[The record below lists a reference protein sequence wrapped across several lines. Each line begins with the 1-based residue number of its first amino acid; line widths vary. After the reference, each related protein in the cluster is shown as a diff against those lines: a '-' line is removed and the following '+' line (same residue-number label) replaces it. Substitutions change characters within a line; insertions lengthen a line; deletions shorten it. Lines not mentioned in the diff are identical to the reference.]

1 MKIMNK
7 ELHKVIADMTIRGIK
22 LVNLN
27 LIIIGDYNMG
37 RKKLSKTQRV
47 INAFERG
54 DVITWTQLRNT
65 FDLTSPQAM
74 VDKLRSQG
82 YMIYTNKSASGTSYR
97 MGEPT
102 QAIINAGVGAVL
114 MNGAADK
121 TIIAAGIKALYGNGV
136 QFAS

>member
-1 MKIMNK
+1 
-7 ELHKVIADMTIRGIK
+7 
-22 LVNLN
+22 
-27 LIIIGDYNMG
+27 MG

-47 INAFERG
+47 INAFTRG
-54 DVITWTQLRNT
+54 ETLTWKTLRNT

-82 YMIYTNKSASGTSYR
+82 HMIYINKTANGTSYR

-114 MNGAADK
+114 MCGKVDK
-121 TIIAAGIKALYGNGV
+121 TIIAAGIKALYGTGV
-136 QFAS
+136 SYAS

>member
-1 MKIMNK
+1 
-7 ELHKVIADMTIRGIK
+7 
-22 LVNLN
+22 
-27 LIIIGDYNMG
+27 MG

-82 YMIYTNKSASGTSYR
+82 HMIYINKTVDGTSYR

-121 TIIAAGIKALYGNGV
+121 TIVAAGIKALYGAGV
-136 QFAS
+136 GYAS

>member
-1 MKIMNK
+1 
-7 ELHKVIADMTIRGIK
+7 
-22 LVNLN
+22 
-27 LIIIGDYNMG
+27 MG

-47 INAFERG
+47 LNAFARG

-82 YMIYTNKSASGTSYR
+82 HMIYINKTVDGTSYR

-121 TIIAAGIKALYGNGV
+121 TIIAAGLKALYGNGV

>member
-1 MKIMNK
+1 
-7 ELHKVIADMTIRGIK
+7 
-22 LVNLN
+22 
-27 LIIIGDYNMG
+27 MG

-47 INAFERG
+47 INAFTRG
-54 DVITWTQLRNT
+54 ETLTWKTLRNT

-82 YMIYTNKSASGTSYR
+82 YMIYVNKTSSGTSYR

-121 TIIAAGIKALYGNGV
+121 TIVSAGIKSLYGAVLGY
-136 QFAS
+136 AS

>member
-1 MKIMNK
+1 
-7 ELHKVIADMTIRGIK
+7 
-22 LVNLN
+22 
-27 LIIIGDYNMG
+27 MG

-47 INAFERG
+47 INAFTRG
-54 DVITWTQLRNT
+54 EAITWKTLRNT

-82 YMIYTNKSASGTSYR
+82 HMIYINKTVDGTSYR

>member
-1 MKIMNK
+1 
-7 ELHKVIADMTIRGIK
+7 
-22 LVNLN
+22 
-27 LIIIGDYNMG
+27 MG
-37 RKKLSKTQRV
+37 RKKLSKTQRI

-82 YMIYTNKSASGTSYR
+82 YMIYINKTADGTSYR

-114 MNGAADK
+114 MNGRADK
-121 TIIAAGIKALYGNGV
+121 TIVAAGIKALYGNGV
-136 QFAS
+136 GYAS

>member
-1 MKIMNK
+1 
-7 ELHKVIADMTIRGIK
+7 
-22 LVNLN
+22 
-27 LIIIGDYNMG
+27 MG

-54 DVITWTQLRNT
+54 DVITWTKLRNT

-82 YMIYTNKSASGTSYR
+82 YMIYVNKTVNGTSYR

>member
-1 MKIMNK
+1 
-7 ELHKVIADMTIRGIK
+7 
-22 LVNLN
+22 
-27 LIIIGDYNMG
+27 MG

-47 INAFERG
+47 INAFTRG
-54 DVITWTQLRNT
+54 DIITWKTLRNT

-121 TIIAAGIKALYGNGV
+121 TIIAAGIKALYGTGV
-136 QFAS
+136 SFAS

>member
-1 MKIMNK
+1 
-7 ELHKVIADMTIRGIK
+7 
-22 LVNLN
+22 
-27 LIIIGDYNMG
+27 MG

-82 YMIYTNKSASGTSYR
+82 HMIYINKTVDGTSYR

-121 TIIAAGIKALYGNGV
+121 TIVAAGIKALYGTGV
-136 QFAS
+136 GYAS

>member
-1 MKIMNK
+1 
-7 ELHKVIADMTIRGIK
+7 
-22 LVNLN
+22 
-27 LIIIGDYNMG
+27 MG

-74 VDKLRSQG
+74 VDKLRNQG
-82 YMIYTNKSASGTSYR
+82 HMIYVNKTANGTSYR

-121 TIIAAGIKALYGNGV
+121 TIVAAGIKALYGNGV
-136 QFAS
+136 SYDS

>member
-1 MKIMNK
+1 
-7 ELHKVIADMTIRGIK
+7 
-22 LVNLN
+22 
-27 LIIIGDYNMG
+27 MG
-37 RKKLSKTQRV
+37 RKALSKTQRV
-47 INAFERG
+47 LNAFESG
-54 DVITWTQLRNT
+54 KTLTWSQLRSQ

-82 YMIYTNKSASGTSYR
+82 HMIYINKTVDGTSYR

-121 TIIAAGIKALYGNGV
+121 TIVAAGIKALYGNGV
-136 QFAS
+136 SYDS

>member
-1 MKIMNK
+1 
-7 ELHKVIADMTIRGIK
+7 
-22 LVNLN
+22 
-27 LIIIGDYNMG
+27 MG

-82 YMIYTNKSASGTSYR
+82 HMIYINKTVDGTSYR

-114 MNGAADK
+114 MGGKVDK
-121 TIIAAGIKALYGNGV
+121 TIIADGIKALYGTGV
-136 QFAS
+136 SYAS